1 MRSIVGF
8 LIHGFLSSLLDAKN
22 HGLKNRQPFR
32 LPWVFRWLLVPL
44 SGSARRRSANP
55 SVYDL
60 HKSFSAAVGFQM
72 VVGSPFGISAT
83 QEFSTLVAD
92 YILSPNPNRKRNS
105 LGNST
110 MSDSFKVRSEIGIT
124 GFSVFVRETKA
135 FPKVT
140 GIFRLRNQ

>member
-55 SVYDL
+55 SVHDLINPFRLPWVFRWLLVTLSVLDRLGSRNSSVLNFLNPFRLPWVFRWLLVPLSGSARRRSANPSVHDL

-72 VVGSPFGISAT
+72 VVGSPFGIS
-83 QEFSTLVAD
+83 
-92 YILSPNPNRKRNS
+92 
-105 LGNST
+105 
-110 MSDSFKVRSEIGIT
+110 
-124 GFSVFVRETKA
+124 
-135 FPKVT
+135 
-140 GIFRLRNQ
+140 